1 MLRFLRRQIGY
12 RIKKRTFVVLALS
25 VLITAAVAG
34 ILSLV
39 AVWLAGPEDII
50 WVSID
55 ETARK
60 TDVLG
65 TGINL
70 EQASSDNILK
80 DASFEPV
87 AYRKV
92 LTVYEGGEQTLTVV
106 DPSLDPS
113 FYSDGFFAGASAR
126 VLSNDAD
133 GLSLK
138 KTATVLAYHSNRV
151 GPFQLVQLPADLPP
165 GREILGFADTGEMSI
180 AVGKSGLVLRGLS
193 QAQPDIV
200 DAGTGADLTDATVVN
215 QGFLVTSSSGELIY
229 SQDGQVWQPWVAV
242 GPAPLRAVAASEEG
256 LVVAVGDGGTI
267 LAGTAQT
274 LAPALSPTQMN
285 LIDLAYGNG
294 LFLALA
300 EDGSVLRSSNGTF
313 WRIVE
318 SPAADGLV
326 WRALAFAD
334 GVFALG
340 GENGQIAFSE
350 DGLQFVPAETSPV
363 VATADL
369 HLLSRTQ
376 VIVLGRDNRFHYSS
390 DGGQTWSESDIDPGL
405 SSCRLD
411 VLGNRQIVSADAS
424 GQIGIA
430 PLVIEITLSQP
441 LVAGSFAAG
450 DLLFL
455 ELSSH
460 EIRTPDS
467 WEVFGT
473 RTAERTFLSVPDE
486 SGLASMHLVAPD
498 TATSDDSV
506 ILSQAIDPAALI
518 RHQES
523 DIYTIELWMRQEQIQ
538 DDSVRIW
545 LSGDFQPIGTTVNH
559 VGSTWKK
566 YTHTFV
572 VPESVVMN
580 ADSVRF
586 NISFSGPGELWLD
599 KIFWG
604 QPGLNLSGLADPLI
618 ETVKSIQPPVLRLSY
633 LPLGS
638 ARQPSFQWAQTPG
651 NEAPVYQDDEWR
663 YEGSQSLVPALE
675 LAREAGSSPWLV
687 IQPGM
692 GETELMGLVEYL
704 AGPITSPYGHLRM
717 NQGEILPWIESLDRI
732 YFEFSDNE
740 SQLQTDTMRT
750 GWIDWMIEVIRQSP
764 YYNLLKNK
772 LILIDGMFYSDGV
785 WRSSADYHSSKLIG
799 LYQGTNQN
807 GVQPAVAAY
816 FDQMPRNPAQTSQG
830 WHEIISVASLHGF
843 EGLQPTLAD
852 LIQLQLEE
860 LGNSAGLVNLDLNEP
875 WGKDYRPQDEIA
887 ARLLALP
894 QNSRLLDAA
903 SPDSDVKA
911 YAFAGPYG
919 RRIFLANLATTPKSI
934 RIAGPLDAKGLL
946 LSGYDK
952 DGVLLRERSLASSRE
967 TINILPGGVA
977 VLEST
982 PEG

>member
-25 VLITAAVAG
+25 VLITAAVAA

-39 AVWLAGPEDII
+39 AVWMAGPEDVV

-55 ETARK
+55 ESGRQ

-87 AYRKV
+87 AFRKI
-92 LTVYEGGEQTLTVV
+92 LTVYDGDEQTLTVV
-106 DPSLDPS
+106 DPSLDPA
-113 FYSDGFFAGASAR
+113 FYRDGFFAGASAR
-126 VLSNDAD
+126 VLSNGDD

-138 KTATVLAYHSNRV
+138 KTATVSAYHSNRV
-151 GPFQLVQLPADLPP
+151 GPFQLVQLPADLPA
-165 GREILGFADTGEMSI
+165 GREILGFADNGEVSI

-193 QAQPDIV
+193 QPQPDVV
-200 DAGTGADLTDATVVN
+200 DAGTSADLTDVTVVN
-215 QGFLVTSSSGELIY
+215 QGFLVTSTRGELIY
-229 SQDGQVWQPWVAV
+229 SQDGQEWQSWLTAAK
-242 GPAPLRAVAASEEG
+242 APLRAVAASEEG
-256 LVVAVGDGGTI
+256 LVVAVGDGGSI

-274 LAPALSPTQMN
+274 LATALSPTQTN

-313 WRIVE
+313 WRTVD
-318 SPAADGLV
+318 SPATGSPF

-350 DGLQFVPAETSPV
+350 DGLQFNPAKTSPA
-363 VATADL
+363 VATIDL

-405 SSCRLD
+405 DSRRLD
-411 VLGNRQIVSADAS
+411 VLGTRQIVSADAS

-441 LVAGSFAAG
+441 MVAGSFAAG

-455 ELSSH
+455 ELSSQ

-467 WEVFGT
+467 WDVFG
-473 RTAERTFLSVPDE
+473 AQISERTLLSVPDE
-486 SGLASMHLVAPD
+486 SGQASMHLVAPA
-498 TATSDDSV
+498 TATPDDSV
-506 ILSQAIDPAALI
+506 ILSQAVNPDALT
-518 RHQES
+518 RHQGS

-538 DDSVRIW
+538 DASVRIW
-545 LSGDFQPIGTTVNH
+545 LSGDFQPIGTTINH

-566 YTHTFV
+566 YAHTFV
-572 VPESVVMN
+572 VPKNVIMN

-586 NISFSGPGELWLD
+586 NVGFSGPGELWLD
-599 KIFWG
+599 KVFWG
-604 QPGLNLSGLADPLI
+604 QPSLNLIGLDASLS
-618 ETVKSIQPPVLRLSY
+618 EHVGSIQSPVLRLSY
-633 LPLGS
+633 LSLGS
-638 ARQPSFQWAQTPG
+638 AQQPSFQWAQSPG
-651 NEAPVYQDDEWR
+651 NEAPVYQDDEWT
-663 YEGSQSLVPALE
+663 YEGSRSLSPALE
-675 LAREAGSSPWLV
+675 MARKAGSSPWLV

-692 GETELMGLVEYL
+692 GETELLGLMEYL
-704 AGPITSPYGHLRM
+704 AGPITTPYGHLRM
-717 NQGEILPWIESLDRI
+717 NQGEILPWVESIERI
-732 YFEFSDNE
+732 YVEFSDSE

-750 GWIDWMIEVIRQSP
+750 GWVDWMIEVIRQSP

-772 LILIDGMFYSDGV
+772 LILIDGMSYSDGV
-785 WRSSADYHSSKLIG
+785 WRSSADYHSSQLVG

-830 WHEIISVASLHGF
+830 WNEIIRVASLHGF

-852 LIQLQLEE
+852 LVQLQLEE

-875 WGKDYRPQDEIA
+875 WDKDYRPQDAIA

-894 QNSRLLDAA
+894 QDSRLLAA
-903 SPDSDVKA
+903 DSPDDDVKA
-911 YAFAGPYG
+911 YAYSGPYG
-919 RRIFLANLATTPKSI
+919 RKIVLANLATTPKSI
-934 RIAGPLDAKGLL
+934 RITGSLDAKGLL
-946 LSGYDK
+946 LSGFDK
-952 DGVLLRERSLASSRE
+952 DGTLLRERKLSSSRE

-977 VLEST
+977 VLE
-982 PEG
+982 G